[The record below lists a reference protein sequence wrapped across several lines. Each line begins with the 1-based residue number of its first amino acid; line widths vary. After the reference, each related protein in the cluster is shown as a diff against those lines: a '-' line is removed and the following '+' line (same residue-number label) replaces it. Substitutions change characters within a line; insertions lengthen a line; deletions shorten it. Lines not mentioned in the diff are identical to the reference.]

1 MLVLCLPSRGAS
13 PYDGD
18 EQDDGCDPH
27 KDPFES
33 MEHRSCHR
41 VFRIGEITFEIRAAD
56 RRQCDKD
63 KCRDGGDCDAKGV
76 QRTALGFL
84 CSCELV
90 VQHFELFGER
100 LQALGFGCGYGLA
113 HRRAH
118 RGVEYLS
125 DGDEHLSVGHG
136 EAAIPFGNRLPH
148 HVQLEREL
156 LLGQAFRFP
165 EELDVFVQDNV
176 SLLMPDSY
184 VTAMLSADGPLS
196 RATGCNI
203 DEDCLSSH
211 GMQAAETRY
220 EDGRLPLRSVFE
232 TRARFFVI

>member
-1 MLVLCLPSRGAS
+1 MLCLPSRAES
-13 PYDGD
+13 PCDGD
-18 EQDDGCDPH
+18 EQDDGRDPY
-27 KDPFES
+27 KDPFEPV
-33 MEHRSCHR
+33 EQRCGYR
-41 VFRIGEITFEIRAAD
+41 VFRIGEIPFEIRAPD
-56 RRQCDKD
+56 CRQCDED
-63 KCRDGGDCDAKGV
+63 RGRDGGNCDAKGV

-84 CSCELV
+84 RSRELV
-90 VQHFELFGER
+90 VQHLELFGER
-100 LQALGFGCGYGLA
+100 LQALGLGCGYGLA
-113 HRRAH
+113 RQCAH